1 MRDFLIEMGGCT
13 VIDDGLAIELEANG
27 ADLNDPLWNAKGLIS
42 SHLIRKVSPSIS
54 LFSLFFFINIRTGS
68 LDTNIKIWDIRRKNC
83 IHTYKGHTRGV
94 NVLRFTPDGKWVVS
108 GGEDSSVKVAYSVDS
123 MSAGAFA
130 NWIRSPF
137 DRRKGLE
144 FHNFRYVSGS
154 VRVVLNA
161 TIMCVLLFTSGSV

>member
-1 MRDFLIEMGGCT
+1 MGGCT

-27 ADLNDPLWNAKGLIS
+27 ADLNDPLWSAKGLIS
-42 SHLIRKVSPSIS
+42 SHLIRKQVGRINVLIVAFWIAPSVPFYLIS
-54 LFSLFFFINIRTGS
+54 DEEFDRAQS
-68 LDTNIKIWDIRRKNC
+68 C

-108 GGEDSSVKVAYSVDS
+108 GGEDNSVKVAYSVDS

-144 FHNFRYVSGS
+144 FHNFSFSIVDDRID
-154 VRVVLNA
+154 NK
-161 TIMCVLLFTSGSV
+161 FTNG

>member
-1 MRDFLIEMGGCT
+1 MGGCT

-54 LFSLFFFINIRTGS
+54 LFSLFFFINIRTVMRSLTGHRSNCMTIDFHPFGEFFASGS
-68 LDTNIKIWDIRRKNC
+68 LDTNIKIWDIRRKSC

-108 GGEDSSVKVAYSVDS
+108 GGEDNSVKVQLTNV
-123 MSAGAFA
+123 
-130 NWIRSPF
+130 
-137 DRRKGLE
+137 
-144 FHNFRYVSGS
+144 YVSIKLTWS
-154 VRVVLNA
+154 LN
-161 TIMCVLLFTSGSV
+161 